1 MLDERDK
8 VEPDRS
14 HGSRG
19 AESLVC
25 PRCGHELSM
34 YVEPAPDRAEAL
46 AARVAGIVGS
56 WRFVG
61 ALLLSIIV
69 WLVVNAVWQP
79 FEPYPLM
86 MIAGLAAGLA
96 TVAALQGPL
105 ILLAQGRA
113 ARRDRAR
120 DREAFRV
127 AVGTEG
133 DLHRL
138 QRRLDEIAE
147 RLQSESG

>member
-1 MLDERDK
+1 
-8 VEPDRS
+8 
-14 HGSRG
+14 
-19 AESLVC
+19 
-25 PRCGHELSM
+25 M

-46 AARVAGIVGS
+46 AARVATTVRS

-69 WLVVNAVWQP
+69 WAGGERRLAALRAVP
-79 FEPYPLM
+79 VDDDHRTR
-86 MIAGLAAGLA
+86 AGLA

-127 AVGTEG
+127 AIRTDP

-147 RLQSESG
+147 RPVSEPG

>member
-1 MLDERDK
+1 
-8 VEPDRS
+8 
-14 HGSRG
+14 
-19 AESLVC
+19 
-25 PRCGHELSM
+25 M

-46 AARVAGIVGS
+46 AARVAATVRS

-86 MIAGLAAGLA
+86 MITGLARASPRWRPCR
-96 TVAALQGPL
+96 GPL

-127 AVGTEG
+127 AVRTDP

-147 RLQSESG
+147 RPASEPG

>member
-1 MLDERDK
+1 M
-8 VEPDRS
+8 
-14 HGSRG
+14 H
-19 AESLVC
+19 
-25 PRCGHELSM
+25 
-34 YVEPAPDRAEAL
+34 VEPAPDRAEAL
-46 AARVAGIVGS
+46 AARVAATVGS
-56 WRFVG
+56 WRVVG

-79 FEPYPLM
+79 FEPYPLI
-86 MIAGLAAGLA
+86 MITGLAAGLA

-105 ILLAQGRA
+105 ILLAQRRA

-127 AVGTEG
+127 AVRTEA

-147 RLQSESG
+147 ALTRASG

>member
-8 VEPDRS
+8 VQPDGS

-34 YVEPAPDRAEAL
+34 YVEPEPDRVEAL

-86 MIAGLAAGLA
+86 MMIAGLAAGLA
-96 TVAALQGPL
+96 TVAALGGPL
-105 ILLAQGRA
+105 ILLAQRQA
-113 ARRDRAR
+113 ARR

-127 AVGTEG
+127 AVRTEP

-138 QRRLDEIAE
+138 QRRLDEI
-147 RLQSESG
+147 

>member
-1 MLDERDK
+1 
-8 VEPDRS
+8 
-14 HGSRG
+14 
-19 AESLVC
+19 
-25 PRCGHELSM
+25 M
-34 YVEPAPDRAEAL
+34 YVEPTPDRAEAF

-86 MIAGLAAGLA
+86 MMIAGLAAGLA
-96 TVAALQGPL
+96 TVAALRGPL
-105 ILLAQGRA
+105 ILLAQRQA
-113 ARRDRAR
+113 ARR

-127 AVGTEG
+127 AVRTEP

-147 RLQSESG
+147 RLESEPG